1 MDMVEYELVASIEA
15 GGTPFMFPDEY
26 LMARL
31 LQLRAR
37 GLVRFV
43 TPEDGDYLPGSLE
56 LTEAGRAWLARR
68 RPLLSQAAPGIGR
81 MNGAAHKDKPDRPER
96 RRARLAPRGKL
107 WPGRLTLYPA
117 LLPHP
122 WYPLQTAVEPHPT
135 YVWLRTAHGMTR
147 VRRSDVELRG
157 MPSS

>member
-68 RPLLSQAAPGIGR
+68 RPLLSQAAPGIAPLTRTSLTGP
-81 MNGAAHKDKPDRPER
+81 NAGGPGSPPGGNSGLAASPSIPRYSPIHGIRSRPPSNR
-96 RRARLAPRGKL
+96 TRPTSGCGPRTG
-107 WPGRLTLYPA
+107 
-117 LLPHP
+117 
-122 WYPLQTAVEPHPT
+122 
-135 YVWLRTAHGMTR
+135 
-147 VRRSDVELRG
+147 
-157 MPSS
+157 